1 MAQCGEEAIANG
13 TWRQCRSL
21 NPYALLVGALCEM
34 LQLVAAADH
43 PVRIVHV
50 VERGEGRVVVV
61 DTDEGREKCDS
72 TSETLEEKS
81 RDASDGVEG
90 SAEALVGLGK

>member
-1 MAQCGEEAIANG
+1 
-13 TWRQCRSL
+13 
-21 NPYALLVGALCEM
+21 M